1 MKSHGVQTRL
11 QCPFRKI
18 TFTSVDSSYKTGL
31 DAASEPH
38 REGLYST
45 QLCGRPVNPFLSH
58 MFTYKPLTLN
68 SIASFGHTMY
78 KERLEGFPFMTEMDI
93 KQMAV

>member
-1 MKSHGVQTRL
+1 MGYRL
-11 QCPFRKI
+11 AF
-18 TFTSVDSSYKTGL
+18 SVPLERSPLHLWTVVIRLAWMQLQSLTER
-31 DAASEPH
+31 S
-38 REGLYST
+38 RVCIST

>member
-1 MKSHGVQTRL
+1 MGYRL
-11 QCPFRKI
+11 ALY
-18 TFTSVDSSYKTGL
+18 SVPLERSPLHLWTVVIRLAWMQLQSS
-31 DAASEPH
+31 
-38 REGLYST
+38 GLYRT
-45 QLCGRPVNPFLSH
+45 QLLGRPVNPFLSH